1 VSPLDRANCLA
12 AFMANINA
20 PEVNVIA
27 QAIEAAVAEEREACA
42 AMVGTSEA
50 PRHVVAARIRA
61 RGAR

>member
-1 VSPLDRANCLA
+1 
-12 AFMANINA
+12 MANINA